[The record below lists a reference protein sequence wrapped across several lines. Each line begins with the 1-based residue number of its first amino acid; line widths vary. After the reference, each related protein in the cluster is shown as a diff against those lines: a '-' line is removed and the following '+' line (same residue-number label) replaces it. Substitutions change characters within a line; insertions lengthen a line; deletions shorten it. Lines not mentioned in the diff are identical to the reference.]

1 MNYVAGDFRMI
12 CAWCNTEMK
21 APQSEQEQQK
31 DEVPES
37 HGVCRSCAVEMGL
50 PEDRIVH

>member
-1 MNYVAGDFRMI
+1 MSYVASDFRLI

-21 APQSEQEQQK
+21 APQSEQA

-37 HGVCRSCAVEMGL
+37 HGVCRSCAVQMGL

>member
-1 MNYVAGDFRMI
+1 MNYVAANFRMI

-21 APQSEQEQQK
+21 APEAKPEEHQ
-31 DEVPES
+31 DVPES
-37 HGVCRSCAVEMGL
+37 HGVCRSCAVQMGL